1 MYRLGRERSVYV
13 ILVGI
18 LITALVII
26 FGYYGFSN
34 FLKGIEDNE
43 VVPLLLV
50 IIVVGIM
57 LVILQRAGIIFADR
71 QL

>member
-1 MYRLGRERSVYV
+1 MYRLGREKSAYV

-34 FLKGIEDNE
+34 FLNGIEDKE

-50 IIVVGIM
+50 IIIVGII
-57 LVILQRAGIIFADR
+57 LVILQSAGIIFADR
-71 QL
+71 

>member
-34 FLKGIEDNE
+34 FLNGIEDKE